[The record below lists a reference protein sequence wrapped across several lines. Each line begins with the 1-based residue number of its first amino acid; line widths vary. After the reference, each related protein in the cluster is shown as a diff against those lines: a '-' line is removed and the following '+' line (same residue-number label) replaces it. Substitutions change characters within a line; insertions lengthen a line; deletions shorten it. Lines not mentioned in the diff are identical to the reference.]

1 MKATP
6 FLVIAAA
13 ALVASCGG
21 SANGEIVDTDLAVEM
36 NEALA
41 VSHLRSLVGAQ
52 THAQSLGVVDAD
64 EDGVG
69 EFLFLG
75 ELAGTER
82 LRAGGAGRK
91 MPLMPPQICQV
102 SSTGYLEMHGY
113 LFRVHLPAESGNTVG
128 EGPGEGG
135 VVNPDGAEE
144 EWFAYA
150 WPLQHGRTGIRTFVV
165 TADGAIA
172 ACDVPVNSGASAPKP
187 YSAFEATPGG
197 DVAVAGDW
205 AKVD

>member
-1 MKATP
+1 MKLAT
-6 FLVIAAA
+6 LVLIVVAMAA
-13 ALVASCGG
+13 ASCGG
-21 SANGEIVDTDLAVEM
+21 SADGAIADTDLAVEV

-52 THAQSLGVVDAD
+52 AHAQRLGVVDAD
-64 EDGVG
+64 SDGVG

-75 ELAGTER
+75 ELAGTEK

-91 MPLMPPQICQV
+91 MPFLSQQICRI
-102 SSTGYLEMHGY
+102 SSTGFLEMHGY
-113 LFRVHLPAESGNTVG
+113 LFRVHLPSEDGITVG

-135 VVNPDGAEE
+135 LVSPDGAEE
-144 EWFAYA
+144 DWFAYA

-165 TADGAIA
+165 TADGALA
-172 ACDVPVNSGASAPKP
+172 SRDVPRNSGASAPKP
-187 YSAFEATPGG
+187 YSAFEATESGG
-197 DVAVAGDW
+197 IAFAGDW

>member
-6 FLVIAAA
+6 LWVIVVAVLA
-13 ALVASCGG
+13 ASCGG
-21 SANGEIVDTDLAVEM
+21 SGGGAIVDTDLAVEL

-52 THAQSLGVVDAD
+52 AHAQSLGIVDAD

-75 ELAGTER
+75 ELAGTEK

-91 MPLMPPQICQV
+91 VPLMPPQVCRV
-102 SSTGYLEMHGY
+102 SSTGFLEMHGY
-113 LFRVHLPAESGNTVG
+113 LFRVHLPAESGITVG

-135 VVNPDGAEE
+135 VVNPDAAEE

-165 TADGAIA
+165 TADGEIA
-172 ACDVPVNSGASAPKP
+172 ARDVPVNSGANAPKP
-187 YSAFEATPGG
+187 YSAFEATANGQ
-197 DVAVAGDW
+197 VALAGDW